1 VILIDARDDANP
13 FRFQVEAQASPDV
26 LDVREE
32 DVTPEVTA
40 SLSLRL
46 DQWVQRQPGI
56 SLPQGTGTVTL
67 TSPFQI
73 PSSGTTRITI
83 EYLLVA
89 TPGETSEFVA
99 ATKVVSYPVG
109 R

>member
-46 DQWVQRQPGI
+46 DQWVQRQ
-56 SLPQGTGTVTL
+56 L
-67 TSPFQI
+67 TA
-73 PSSGTTRITI
+73 
-83 EYLLVA
+83 LLVEREHQVRA
-89 TPGETSEFVA
+89 EQP
-99 ATKVVSYPVG
+99 
-109 R
+109 